1 MKTIV
6 LLIFLTFFSLNAVS
20 IDKKYFYEVF
30 KEESIDSTEALLNI
44 YEAIENPSSE
54 VILFKGALYV
64 KKAGFLYNLGQKIA
78 LFKKGR
84 EIVEKTIEE
93 QPDNVEFRFV
103 RLIIQEKVPA
113 ILRYYS
119 NKVEDAEMVIKGV
132 NQLEKEVQEAIFDYS
147 KNSSSLTFD

>member
-1 MKTIV
+1 MKAIV

-20 IDKKYFYEVF
+20 IDKKYFYDVF
-30 KEESIDSTEALLNI
+30 KGGSMDSVDALLSV
-44 YEAIENPSSE
+44 YEEMEPVGEELI
-54 VILFKGALYV
+54 FKGALYV
-64 KKAGFLYNLGQKIA
+64 KKAGFLNNLGQKIE

-84 EIVEKTIEE
+84 EIVEKKIEE
-93 QPDNVEFRFV
+93 QPENVEFRFV

-113 ILRYYS
+113 ILRYNS
-119 NKVEDAEMVIKGV
+119 NKAEDAEMVIKGV